1 MKEVYAKS
9 VMPCWRGLCTSHLH
23 RPFTIYPWQR
33 YEQFLKLARISGSFF
48 AEEHEKP
55 SIDAEV
61 FGDESFCQRVVEHR
75 LAAVVLPLQ
84 LGQLATLLFTAA
96 AAYQLTDRYKA

>member
-23 RPFTIYPWQR
+23 RPFTIYPWQS
-33 YEQFLKLARISGSFF
+33 YEQFLKLARISGSFLRRSMK
-48 AEEHEKP
+48 KP

-61 FGDESFCQRVVEHR
+61 FGDETHLAGGVIVVVTLVGIAMTVEVGDKGFCQ
-75 LAAVVLPLQ
+75 
-84 LGQLATLLFTAA
+84 
-96 AAYQLTDRYKA
+96 